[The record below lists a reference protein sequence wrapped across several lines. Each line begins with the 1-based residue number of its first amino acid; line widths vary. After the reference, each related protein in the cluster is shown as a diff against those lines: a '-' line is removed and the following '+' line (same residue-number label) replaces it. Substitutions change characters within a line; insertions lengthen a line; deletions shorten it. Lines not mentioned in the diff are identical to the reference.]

1 MAFLKNLLSH
11 LLRQIILRDY
21 ACSRKCLR
29 SRCVRL
35 LTALLNSWK
44 LWNRVAGSEKAG
56 FHWRHAYLNITLPDT
71 KYGYLCDPYSGERL
85 GLLSV
90 DSVHQEHGTIS
101 VEDASWFDRLPIA

>member
-1 MAFLKNLLSH
+1 MPVLENAYEVVVF
-11 LLRQIILRDY
+11 D
-21 ACSRKCLR
+21 
-29 SRCVRL
+29 L